1 MMIARTR
8 QCAPAWRDL
17 KDVKDKDGKSQTH
30 PLRVLSRAN
39 EGQGAGKMTSF
50 FASKDKNKKRNEKNK
65 NSADILK
72 ADGSQLCSVLE
83 NDSPMTVKRNSRGYL
98 TCPADGNEDGSA
110 ETVECPTPK
119 WYEVGS
125 ACDKM
130 KVRKKSGERQNECAR
145 EVDCLNDDVLHVS
158 QNAFARSALSLT
170 RSAPSQRRS
179 TTGAASCSSV

>member
-39 EGQGAGKMTSF
+39 EGKGAGKMTSLF
-50 FASKDKNKKRNEKNK
+50 SSKDKNKKINEKNK

-98 TCPADGNEDGSA
+98 TCPA
-110 ETVECPTPK
+110 V
-119 WYEVGS
+119 
-125 ACDKM
+125 
-130 KVRKKSGERQNECAR
+130 
-145 EVDCLNDDVLHVS
+145 
-158 QNAFARSALSLT
+158 
-170 RSAPSQRRS
+170 
-179 TTGAASCSSV
+179 